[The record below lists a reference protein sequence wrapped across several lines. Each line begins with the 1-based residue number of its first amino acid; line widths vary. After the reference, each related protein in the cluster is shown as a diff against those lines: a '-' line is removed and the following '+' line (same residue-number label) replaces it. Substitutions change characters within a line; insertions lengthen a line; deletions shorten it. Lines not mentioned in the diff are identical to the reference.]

1 MSSIFQHIKL
11 LQVACLASLLL
22 VSLNVSASVY
32 SPHQNREIIEKLYH
46 KLDNNP
52 KSDMAAR
59 LKFFSGSFIGKP
71 YLLGALGEGSD
82 SRYDQSPLYRTDAFD
97 CETYVDTVVA
107 LALAANPKG
116 FAQCINK
123 IRYRKGQISFITRNH
138 FTALDWNKNNQLQGF
153 VKDITPEIKD
163 KNNQPVMLMATALIN
178 KPAWYAHLNIS
189 RIQLF
194 PQNKE
199 EQSIRLLELQKK
211 GHKLAISEENIPYIP
226 LAALFDK
233 EGRPDEYLFG
243 QIPDASIIEIV
254 RPNWNLEKVIGTN
267 LNVSHLGFAFRING
281 KLMFREASSTEGGVV
296 EISLIEYL
304 RKLRSSPTIKGIN
317 IQIVAPTNTLM
328 SDCLT

>member
-11 LQVACLASLLL
+11 LQVTCLATLLL
-22 VSLNVSASVY
+22 VSLNGSASNY
-32 SPHQNREIIEKLYH
+32 SPNQTREIIEKLYH

-52 KSDMAAR
+52 ISDMSAR

-82 SRYDQSPLYRTDAFD
+82 SRFDQSPLYRTDAFD

-107 LALAANPKG
+107 LALAANPTD
-116 FAQCINK
+116 FSQCINK
-123 IRYRKGQISFITRNH
+123 IRYMKGQISFVTRNH
-138 FTALDWNKNNQLQGF
+138 FTALDWNQNNQQLGF
-153 VKDITPEIKD
+153 VKDITPAIKD
-163 KNNQPVMLMATALIN
+163 KNHQPVMLMATALIN
-178 KPAWYAHLNIS
+178 KPAWYAHLGIS

-194 PQNKE
+194 PSNKE
-199 EQSIRLLELQKK
+199 EQGIRLLELQKK
-211 GHKLAISEENIPYIP
+211 GLKLAIGEEKIPYIP
-226 LAALFDK
+226 LTALFDK
-233 EGRPDEYLFG
+233 EGRPDEYLFA

-254 RPNWNLEKVIGTN
+254 RPNWNLENVIGTN

-296 EISLIEYL
+296 DISLTEYL

-317 IQIVAPTNTLM
+317 IQIIAPTNTLKSNCM
-328 SDCLT
+328 T